1 MKATDTTTS
10 EILAIARG
18 EGMSKRSGLLVG
30 GAGGGGGKGGGGAL
44 NMGASNFRETIIGEA
59 TDAAVK
65 DGVTKF
71 LAMKGRIIG
80 G

>member
-1 MKATDTTTS
+1 M
-10 EILAIARG
+10 
-18 EGMSKRSGLLVG
+18 LLG
-30 GAGGGGGKGGGGAL
+30 GAGGGGGGGGGASL

-59 TDAAVK
+59 TDLAVK
-65 DGVTKF
+65 DGVAKF